1 VLPLPDPPDCQF
13 ATDAAIVVAL
23 AIVWLVGQFIKD
35 PQ

>member
-23 AIVWLVGQFIKD
+23 AIVLIIGRFLED